1 MPTNSTKLSPG
12 EFETLK
18 ILWKLGSGT
27 VAEVR
32 DAHKGGSGPIPAYT
46 TTMTVL
52 GRLVEKE
59 AARVDKEKQP
69 FRYKPMHLR
78 ETTLKRRLREFVS
91 ICYEGDSE
99 LLLRHVLDDGLLEVQ
114 VLREVLEDSE

>member
-1 MPTNSTKLSPG
+1 MPTMYKKLSPG

-18 ILWKLGSGT
+18 ILWQIGGGT

-32 DAHKGGSGPIPAYT
+32 EAHRDPQGFRPAYT

-59 AARVDKEKQP
+59 AAGVERDKQP
-69 FRYKPMHLR
+69 FVYRALMNR
-78 ETTLKRRLREFVS
+78 NAVLKRRLREFVGT
-91 ICYEGDSE
+91 CYGDDSE
-99 LLLRHVLDDGLLEVQ
+99 LLLRHLLDDGHVESGELRALLGDE
-114 VLREVLEDSE
+114 S